1 MKPLRIEGL
10 TKEFRLGLGRQRV
23 VALDHLDL
31 EVEQGEIFGF
41 LGHNGAGKTTTIKL
55 LLGLLAPTAGRA
67 WILDRP
73 IQDVAVKQHVGFLP
87 EAPYFY
93 EYLTAAEFLTFYGQ
107 LFRLSRQA
115 LAKKID
121 ELLAMVSLTD
131 ARHLPLRKFSKGM
144 LQRIGL
150 AQALVNDPQVV
161 VLDEPMSGLDP
172 IGRRDVRDIILQ
184 LKDHGKTIF
193 FSTHI
198 LPDVEMICDRIG
210 ILVKGRLR
218 AVGTVHELVGT
229 AAVTSVEIL
238 VERLAEAGV
247 REAEQLGGTIVRRG
261 NHVLIKLD
269 DEHKVDQV
277 LDLIRRHGGRL
288 VSLVPHNRSLED
300 LFLKETVEVG
310 LA

>member
-1 MKPLRIEGL
+1 VKPLRIEGL

-31 EVEQGEIFGF
+31 EVEPGEIFGF

-87 EAPYFY
+87 ESPYFY

-107 LFRLSRQA
+107 LFGLSRQA

-121 ELLAMVSLTD
+121 DLLTMVSLAD

-150 AQALVNDPQVV
+150 AQALINDPQVV
-161 VLDEPMSGLDP
+161 ILDEPMSGLDP
-172 IGRRDVRDIILQ
+172 IGRRDVRDIILR
-184 LKDHGKTIF
+184 LKDEGKTIF

-198 LPDVEMICDRIG
+198 LPDVEMICDRVG
-210 ILVKGRLR
+210 ILVKGQLR
-218 AVGTVHELVGT
+218 AVGAVHELVGA

-238 VERLAEAGV
+238 VERLAEAGA
-247 REAEQLGGTIVRRG
+247 REVEQLGGTVVRRG
-261 NHVLIKLD
+261 NQVLIKLD
-269 DEHKVDQV
+269 DEHKTDQV
-277 LDLIRRHGGRL
+277 VDLIRRHAGRL
-288 VSLVPHNRSLED
+288 VSLVPHKRSLED
-300 LFLKETVEVG
+300 LFLKEVG
-310 LA
+310 VRHA

>member
-1 MKPLRIEGL
+1 MTPIRTDGL

-23 VALDHLDL
+23 VALDRLAL
-31 EVEQGEIFGF
+31 EVAPGQIFGF

-107 LFRLSRQA
+107 LFGVSRQA

-121 ELLAMVSLTD
+121 DLLAMVSLTD

-150 AQALVNDPQVV
+150 AQALINDPQVV
-161 VLDEPMSGLDP
+161 ILDEPMSGLDP
-172 IGRRDVRDIILQ
+172 IGRR
-184 LKDHGKTIF
+184 
-193 FSTHI
+193 
-198 LPDVEMICDRIG
+198 E
-210 ILVKGRLR
+210 
-218 AVGTVHELVGT
+218 
-229 AAVTSVEIL
+229 
-238 VERLAEAGV
+238 
-247 REAEQLGGTIVRRG
+247 
-261 NHVLIKLD
+261 
-269 DEHKVDQV
+269 
-277 LDLIRRHGGRL
+277 
-288 VSLVPHNRSLED
+288 
-300 LFLKETVEVG
+300 
-310 LA
+310 

>member
-31 EVEQGEIFGF
+31 AVEQGEIFGF

-55 LLGLLAPTAGRA
+55 LLGLLFPTAGRA

-73 IQDVAVKQHVGFLP
+73 IQDVAVKQYVGFLP

-107 LFRLSRQA
+107 LFGLSRQP

-121 ELLAMVSLTD
+121 ELLEMVSLTD
-131 ARHLPLRKFSKGM
+131 ARHLPLGKFSKGM

-161 VLDEPMSGLDP
+161 ILDEPMSGLDP
-172 IGRRDVRDIILQ
+172 IGRRDVRDIILR
-184 LKDHGKTIF
+184 LKDHGKTVF

-198 LPDVEMICDRIG
+198 LPDVEMICDRVG

-218 AVGTVHELVGT
+218 AVGAVHELVGT

-247 REAEQLGGTIVRRG
+247 REAEQLGGAVVRRG
-261 NHVLIKLD
+261 DQVLIKLD
-269 DEHKVDQV
+269 DANKVDHV
-277 LDLIRRHGGRL
+277 LDMIRRHAGRL
-288 VSLVPHNRSLED
+288 VSVVPHRRSLED

-310 LA
+310 RA

>member
-31 EVEQGEIFGF
+31 EVEPGEIFGF

-87 EAPYFY
+87 ESPYFY

-107 LFRLSRQA
+107 LFGLSRQA

-121 ELLAMVSLTD
+121 DLLTMVSLAD
-131 ARHLPLRKFSKGM
+131 ALHLPLRKFSKGM

-150 AQALVNDPQVV
+150 AQALINDPQVV
-161 VLDEPMSGLDP
+161 ILDEPMSGLDP
-172 IGRRDVRDIILQ
+172 IGRRDVRDIILR
-184 LKDHGKTIF
+184 LKDEGKTIF

-198 LPDVEMICDRIG
+198 LPDVEMICDRVG
-210 ILVKGRLR
+210 ILVKGQLR
-218 AVGTVHELVGT
+218 AVGAVHELVGA

-238 VERLAEAGV
+238 VERLAEAGA
-247 REAEQLGGTIVRRG
+247 REVEQLGGTVVRRG
-261 NHVLIKLD
+261 NQVLIKLD
-269 DEHKVDQV
+269 DEHKTDQV
-277 LDLIRRHGGRL
+277 VDLIRRHAGRL
-288 VSLVPHNRSLED
+288 VSLVPHKRSLED
-300 LFLKETVEVG
+300 LFLKEVG
-310 LA
+310 VRHA

>member
-1 MKPLRIEGL
+1 VKPLRIEGL

-23 VALDHLDL
+23 VALDRLDL
-31 EVEQGEIFGF
+31 EVEPGEIFGF

-87 EAPYFY
+87 ESPYFY

-107 LFRLSRQA
+107 LFGLSRQA
-115 LAKKID
+115 LTKKID
-121 ELLAMVSLTD
+121 DLLTMVSLAD

-161 VLDEPMSGLDP
+161 ILDEPMSGLDP
-172 IGRRDVRDIILQ
+172 IGRRDVRDIILR
-184 LKDHGKTIF
+184 LKDEGKTIF

-198 LPDVEMICDRIG
+198 LPDVEMICDRVG
-210 ILVKGRLR
+210 ILVKGQLR
-218 AVGTVHELVGT
+218 AVGAVHELVG
-229 AAVTSVEIL
+229 AATVTSVEIL
-238 VERLAEAGV
+238 VERLAEAGA
-247 REAEQLGGTIVRRG
+247 REVEQLGGTVVRRG
-261 NHVLIKLD
+261 NQVLIKLD
-269 DEHKVDQV
+269 DEHKTDQV
-277 LDLIRRHGGRL
+277 VDLIRRHAGRL
-288 VSLVPHNRSLED
+288 VSLVPHKRSLED
-300 LFLKETVEVG
+300 LFLKEVG
-310 LA
+310 VRHA

>member
-1 MKPLRIEGL
+1 VKPLRIEGL

-23 VALDHLDL
+23 VALDRLDL
-31 EVEQGEIFGF
+31 EVEPGEIFGF

-87 EAPYFY
+87 ESPYFY

-107 LFRLSRQA
+107 LFGLSRQA

-121 ELLAMVSLTD
+121 DLLTMVSLAD

-161 VLDEPMSGLDP
+161 ILDEPMSGLDP
-172 IGRRDVRDIILQ
+172 IGRRDVRDIILR
-184 LKDHGKTIF
+184 LKDEGKTIF

-198 LPDVEMICDRIG
+198 LPDVEMICDRVG
-210 ILVKGRLR
+210 ILVKGQLR
-218 AVGTVHELVGT
+218 AVGAVHELVG
-229 AAVTSVEIL
+229 AATVTSVEIL
-238 VERLAEAGV
+238 VERLAEAGA
-247 REAEQLGGTIVRRG
+247 REVEQVGGTVVRRG
-261 NHVLIKLD
+261 NQVLIKLD
-269 DEHKVDQV
+269 DEKRVDQV
-277 LDLIRRHGGRL
+277 LDLIHRHAGRL
-288 VSLVPHNRSLED
+288 VSLVPHKRSLED
-300 LFLKETVEVG
+300 LFLKEVG
-310 LA
+310 VRHA

>member
-1 MKPLRIEGL
+1 VKPLRIEGL

-31 EVEQGEIFGF
+31 EVEPGEIFGF

-55 LLGLLAPTAGRA
+55 LLGLLDPTAGRA

-87 EAPYFY
+87 ESPYFY

-107 LFRLSRQA
+107 LFGLSRQA

-121 ELLAMVSLTD
+121 DLLTMVSLAD
-131 ARHLPLRKFSKGM
+131 ALHLPLRKFSKGM

-150 AQALVNDPQVV
+150 AQALINDPQVV
-161 VLDEPMSGLDP
+161 ILDEPMSGLDP
-172 IGRRDVRDIILQ
+172 IGRRDVRDIILR
-184 LKDHGKTIF
+184 LKDEGKTIF

-198 LPDVEMICDRIG
+198 LPDVEMICDRVG
-210 ILVKGRLR
+210 ILVKGQLR
-218 AVGTVHELVGT
+218 AVGAVHELVGA

-238 VERLAEAGV
+238 VERLAEAGA
-247 REAEQLGGTIVRRG
+247 REVEQLGGTVVRRG
-261 NHVLIKLD
+261 NQVLIKLD
-269 DEHKVDQV
+269 DEHKTDQV
-277 LDLIRRHGGRL
+277 VDLIRRHAGRL
-288 VSLVPHNRSLED
+288 VSLVPHKRSLED
-300 LFLKETVEVG
+300 LFLKEVG
-310 LA
+310 VRHA

>member
-1 MKPLRIEGL
+1 VKPLRIEGL

-23 VALDHLDL
+23 VALDRLDL
-31 EVEQGEIFGF
+31 EVEPGEIFGF

-87 EAPYFY
+87 ESPYFY

-107 LFRLSRQA
+107 LFGLSRQA

-121 ELLAMVSLTD
+121 DLLTMVSLAD

-161 VLDEPMSGLDP
+161 ILDEPMSGLDP
-172 IGRRDVRDIILQ
+172 IGRRDVRDIILR
-184 LKDHGKTIF
+184 LKDEGKTIF

-198 LPDVEMICDRIG
+198 LPDVEMICDRVG
-210 ILVKGRLR
+210 ILVKGQLR
-218 AVGTVHELVGT
+218 AVGAVHELVG
-229 AAVTSVEIL
+229 AATVTSVEIL
-238 VERLAEAGV
+238 VERLAEAGA
-247 REAEQLGGTIVRRG
+247 REVEQLGGTVVRRG
-261 NHVLIKLD
+261 NQVLIKLD
-269 DEHKVDQV
+269 DEHKTDQV
-277 LDLIRRHGGRL
+277 VDLIRRHAGRL
-288 VSLVPHNRSLED
+288 VSLVPHKRSLED
-300 LFLKETVEVG
+300 LFLKEVG
-310 LA
+310 VRHA

>member
-1 MKPLRIEGL
+1 MKPLRIAGL

-23 VALDHLDL
+23 VALDRLDL
-31 EVEQGEIFGF
+31 EVEPGEIFGF

-87 EAPYFY
+87 ESPYFY

-107 LFRLSRQA
+107 LFGLSRQA

-121 ELLAMVSLTD
+121 DLLTMVSLAD

-161 VLDEPMSGLDP
+161 ILDEPMSGLDP
-172 IGRRDVRDIILQ
+172 IGRRDVRD
-184 LKDHGKTIF
+184 
-193 FSTHI
+193 
-198 LPDVEMICDRIG
+198 MICDRVG
-210 ILVKGRLR
+210 ILVKGQLR
-218 AVGTVHELVGT
+218 AVGAVHELVG
-229 AAVTSVEIL
+229 AATVTSVEIL
-238 VERLAEAGV
+238 VERLAEAGA
-247 REAEQLGGTIVRRG
+247 REVEQLGGTVVRRG
-261 NHVLIKLD
+261 NQVLIKLD
-269 DEHKVDQV
+269 DEHKTDQV
-277 LDLIRRHGGRL
+277 VDLIRRHAGRL
-288 VSLVPHNRSLED
+288 VSLVPHKRSLED
-300 LFLKETVEVG
+300 LFLKEVG
-310 LA
+310 VRHA

>member
-31 EVEQGEIFGF
+31 EVEPGEIFGF

-87 EAPYFY
+87 ESPYFY

-107 LFRLSRQA
+107 LFGLSRQA

-121 ELLAMVSLTD
+121 DLLTMVSLAD

-161 VLDEPMSGLDP
+161 ILDEPMSGLDP
-172 IGRRDVRDIILQ
+172 IGRRDVRDIILR
-184 LKDHGKTIF
+184 LKDEGKTIF

-198 LPDVEMICDRIG
+198 LPDVEMICDRVG
-210 ILVKGRLR
+210 ILVKGQLR
-218 AVGTVHELVGT
+218 AVGAVHELVG
-229 AAVTSVEIL
+229 AATVTSVEIL
-238 VERLAEAGV
+238 VERLAEAGA
-247 REAEQLGGTIVRRG
+247 REVEQLGGTVVRRG
-261 NHVLIKLD
+261 NQVLIKLD
-269 DEHKVDQV
+269 DEHKTDQV
-277 LDLIRRHGGRL
+277 VDLIRRHAGRL
-288 VSLVPHNRSLED
+288 VSLVPHKRSLED
-300 LFLKETVEVG
+300 LFLKEVG
-310 LA
+310 VRHA

>member
-1 MKPLRIEGL
+1 VKPLRIEGL

-23 VALDHLDL
+23 VALDRLDL
-31 EVEQGEIFGF
+31 EVEPGEIFGF

-87 EAPYFY
+87 ESPYFY

-107 LFRLSRQA
+107 LFGLSRQA

-121 ELLAMVSLTD
+121 DLLTMVSLAD

-150 AQALVNDPQVV
+150 AQALINDPQVV
-161 VLDEPMSGLDP
+161 ILDEPMSGLDP
-172 IGRRDVRDIILQ
+172 IGRRDVRDIILR
-184 LKDHGKTIF
+184 LKDEGKTIF

-198 LPDVEMICDRIG
+198 LPDVEMICDRVG
-210 ILVKGRLR
+210 ILVKGQLR
-218 AVGTVHELVGT
+218 AVGAVHELVG
-229 AAVTSVEIL
+229 AATVTSVEIL
-238 VERLAEAGV
+238 VERLAEAGA
-247 REAEQLGGTIVRRG
+247 REVEQLGGTVVRRG
-261 NHVLIKLD
+261 NQVLIKLD
-269 DEHKVDQV
+269 DEHKTDQV
-277 LDLIRRHGGRL
+277 VDLIRRHAGRL
-288 VSLVPHNRSLED
+288 VSLVPHKRSLED
-300 LFLKETVEVG
+300 LFLKEVG
-310 LA
+310 VRHA